1 MLKSQRGDER
11 LSIGSLVVYILIVG
25 PNVTFTIGYSGKTL
39 PEFVG
44 ALRRA
49 GVKRVVDVRA
59 LPLSR
64 KRGFSKTALGEALS
78 KAEIEYVHLRV
89 AGNPYR
95 DQRANVS
102 ACLALY
108 SAYVDDHPEV
118 VHAVENAVDGKAAA
132 LLCFEA
138 DACECH
144 RSVLVDRLVTRNPRR
159 KVEHL

>member
-1 MLKSQRGDER
+1 M
-11 LSIGSLVVYILIVG
+11 VVPSG
-25 PNVTFTIGYSGKTL
+25 VTFTIGYSGRTL
-39 PEFVG
+39 AEFVG

-49 GVKRVVDVRA
+49 GVDRVVDVRA

-64 KRGFSKTALGEALS
+64 KKGFSKVALGEALS
-78 KAEIEYVHLRV
+78 KAEIEYVHLRE

-95 DQRANVS
+95 DQKANI
-102 ACLALY
+102 ATCLALY

-118 VHAVENAVDGKAAA
+118 VRAVEAAVDGKAAA

-144 RSVLVDRLVTRNPRR
+144 RSVLVKRLTARDPHRR
-159 KVEHL
+159 VQHL